1 MKMKTAKS
9 AGFCFGV
16 QKAVHA
22 VYHEIEFGEAPIY
35 TFGPI
40 IHNEEVVSDLERRG
54 VKVLS
59 TIEEVE
65 EKKSGTIII
74 RSHGVS
80 KEIRRRMEESH
91 LKVVDAACPFVLR
104 IQKFAREYSEKEY
117 HVIIIGDRNHPEV
130 QGIYGWSDPDNTT
143 IIGER
148 QEAIDFALTEEK
160 KICIISQTTFNY
172 NKFQELVEIISE
184 KGYDRIVLNTIC
196 SATEKRQKEAE
207 TLAGQVDAMIVI
219 GGKSSSNSRKL
230 FEICRE
236 KCQNTYFIQT
246 KDDLE
251 DSAFQ
256 SFGYVGITAG
266 ASTPNNIIEEVQKY
280 VRNEL

>member
-1 MKMKTAKS
+1 MKLKTAKS

-16 QKAVHA
+16 QKAVNT

-40 IHNEEVVSDLERRG
+40 IHNEEVVHDLESKG
-54 VKVLS
+54 VEVLS

-65 EKKSGTIII
+65 EKKNGTIII

-80 KEIRRRMEESH
+80 KEIRQRMENSC
-91 LKVVDAACPFVLR
+91 LRVVDAACPFVLR
-104 IQKFAREYSEKEY
+104 IQKFAKEYSEKGY

-130 QGIYGWSDPDNTT
+130 QGIYGWSDPDQTT

-148 QEAIDFALTEEK
+148 QEAIDFVLTEEK

-184 KGYDRIVLNTIC
+184 KGYDRVVLNTIC
-196 SATEKRQKEAE
+196 RNFKNWLK
-207 TLAGQVDAMIVI
+207 LYPKKVMIE
-219 GGKSSSNSRKL
+219 L
-230 FEICRE
+230 F
-236 KCQNTYFIQT
+236 
-246 KDDLE
+246 
-251 DSAFQ
+251 
-256 SFGYVGITAG
+256 
-266 ASTPNNIIEEVQKY
+266 
-280 VRNEL
+280 